1 MKMKDTLNL
10 GKTKFPM
17 RGNLPKK
24 EPERQKEWEENQV
37 YERRLSQ
44 NKDNKPFVL
53 HDGPPYANGNIHI
66 GHALNKITKDIIV
79 RSKNMQGYYSPYVPG
94 WDTHGLPIEQ
104 AVTNSGVDRKS
115 MSTAEFRQICQDYA
129 SQQIDSQR
137 QDFKRLGGQ
146 GDWEDPYITYTKKF
160 EAQEIRV
167 FGEMAK
173 KGLIYRG
180 NKPVYWSPSSESTLA
195 EAEIEYKD
203 VETPS
208 IYAAFKAKDTKGK
221 LPEDTEFIIWT
232 TTPWTLPASE
242 AIAVHPQIEYSLV
255 AVNGHHYVVAS
266 ELLESLAEKFQ
277 WTDYHVED
285 RVLGQDLELMK
296 ANHPFYDRE
305 LLLILGDHV
314 TTESGTGLVHTAPG
328 HGEDD
333 YYVGVKYGLDVLS
346 PVDDQGCFTDEAE
359 GLEGIFYEE
368 GNDLVI
374 DKMTKNGSLL
384 KVEYFVHSYP
394 HDWRTK
400 KPVIF
405 RALPQWFCSVDKI
418 REKTLDVINNEV
430 TWWHPSGQH
439 RIYNM
444 IRDRGDWVISRQRV
458 WGVPL
463 PIFYA
468 EDGTPI
474 ISEETI
480 DHVAK
485 LFEEHGSNIWF
496 EKEAKDLLPEG
507 YQNEHSP
514 NGEFTKE
521 NDIMDVWFDSG
532 SSWAGVLQT
541 RDELSYPADMY
552 LEGSDQYRGWFNSS
566 LLTSVAVNDHAP
578 YKEVVSQGFVNDGEG
593 RKMSKSLGNTVS
605 PNDVCDQ
612 RGADILR
619 LWVAS
624 VDSRYD
630 VRISDDI
637 LGQVAESYRKIR
649 NTMRFTLGNLFDFDA
664 KENYVAYEEL
674 DSIDQ
679 YILVLLNELVDHV
692 IDYYNHY
699 DFNSIYQEIINFLTQ
714 VMSSFYLDYSKDVT
728 YILLA
733 DDPKRRNMQTVM
745 YEVLKKMTI
754 LLTPIIPHTTE
765 EIWSYMGEAEDYVQ
779 LADFPQV
786 EDYSNAEALKAKWEK
801 FFNFRGDVNHSLES
815 ARNEKVIGKSL
826 EAKVIV
832 YAKEDSRQFL
842 ESIGEDLK
850 TYLIV
855 SQLEIKDYQ
864 EAGDQAADYEDYA
877 IAIVPAEGK
886 VCDRCRG
893 VYPSVG
899 SVEGAESLCQRC
911 ADIVLEY
918 FPEALVKEED

>member
-44 NKDNKPFVL
+44 NKDNQPFVL

-66 GHALNKITKDIIV
+66 GHALNKITKDIII
-79 RSKNMQGYYSPYVPG
+79 RSKSMQGYYSPYVPG

-115 MSTAEFRQICQDYA
+115 LSTAEFRQICQDYA

-277 WTDYHVED
+277 WTDYQVED

-346 PVDDQGCFTDEAE
+346 PVDDQGCFTEEAE

-374 DKMTKNGSLL
+374 DKMTKNGTLL

-649 NTMRFTLGNLFDFDA
+649 NTLRFTLGNLFDFDA
-664 KENYVAYEEL
+664 KKNYVAYEEL

-786 EDYSNAEALKAKWEK
+786 EDYSNAEALKEKWEK

-842 ESIGEDLK
+842 ESIGEELK

-864 EAGDQAADYEDYA
+864 EADDQAADYEDYA

-899 SVEGAESLCQRC
+899 SVEGAENLCQRC
-911 ADIVLEY
+911 ADIVLKH

>member
-44 NKDNKPFVL
+44 NKDNQPFVL

-66 GHALNKITKDIIV
+66 GHALNKITKDIII
-79 RSKNMQGYYSPYVPG
+79 RSKSMQGYYSPYVPG

-115 MSTAEFRQICQDYA
+115 LSTAEFRQICQDYA

-208 IYAAFKAKDTKGK
+208 IYATFKAKDTKGK

-266 ELLESLAEKFQ
+266 ELLGSLAEKFQ
-277 WTDYHVED
+277 WTDYQVED

-346 PVDDQGCFTDEAE
+346 PVDDQGCFTEEAE

-374 DKMTKNGSLL
+374 DKMTKNGTLL

-649 NTMRFTLGNLFDFDA
+649 NTLRFTLGNLFDFDA
-664 KENYVAYEEL
+664 KKNYVAYEEL

-786 EDYSNAEALKAKWEK
+786 EDYSNAEALKTKWEK

-842 ESIGEDLK
+842 ESIGEELK

-864 EAGDQAADYEDYA
+864 EADDQAADYEAYA

-899 SVEGAESLCQRC
+899 SVEGAENLCQRC
-911 ADIVLEY
+911 ADIVLKH